1 MEKDGKHV
9 LIYTGVSNVQM
20 ENGSIQERQNQ
31 CIAYGDGEIY
41 VKSPQNPVITGD
53 MLPADCSKI
62 DFRDPKVWKKG
73 KNYYLIVG
81 NKNSEQ
87 KGQVVLFSSKNL
99 EKWKFETV
107 LAENSTGQI
116 GTMWECPDFFELDGT
131 HFLICSPQNMKAQ
144 KYEFHN
150 GNNSVYFAGKY
161 NETEHTFQKEAPK
174 SLDYGLDFYAP
185 QTTKLPDGRRILIA
199 WMKSW
204 DACVIPDG
212 QKWQGMMTLP
222 RELSLCETE
231 EGYRLKTKPFGID
244 EYRAGAFPIGNQ
256 KPLLTESFGLLVQG
270 NFGRIA
276 LKNSRGEEVVIE
288 VTVDSITVDRSKSG
302 DLSYFDDVDP
312 KLFKKEDLLVS
323 TTKRYMRGNV
333 NMEIIFDVS
342 YLEIYADGGLETA
355 SVCVYPDAPYQVVST
370 DGDLE
375 VKMYT
380 IKK

>member
-1 MEKDGKHV
+1 MEAFKND
-9 LIYTGVSNVQM
+9 
-20 ENGSIQERQNQ
+20 RNQ

-150 GNNSVYFAGKY
+150 GNNSVYFSGKY
-161 NETEHTFQKEAPK
+161 NENRAYISEGSSKII
-174 SLDYGLDFYAP
+174 GLWSGFFM
-185 QTTKLPDGRRILIA
+185 RRRR
-199 WMKSW
+199 
-204 DACVIPDG
+204 
-212 QKWQGMMTLP
+212 Q
-222 RELSLCETE
+222 
-231 EGYRLKTKPFGID
+231 
-244 EYRAGAFPIGNQ
+244 
-256 KPLLTESFGLLVQG
+256 
-270 NFGRIA
+270 NFRM
-276 LKNSRGEEVVIE
+276 
-288 VTVDSITVDRSKSG
+288 
-302 DLSYFDDVDP
+302 DVG
-312 KLFKKEDLLVS
+312 F
-323 TTKRYMRGNV
+323 
-333 NMEIIFDVS
+333 
-342 YLEIYADGGLETA
+342 
-355 SVCVYPDAPYQVVST
+355 
-370 DGDLE
+370 
-375 VKMYT
+375 
-380 IKK
+380 

>member
-1 MEKDGKHV
+1 M
-9 LIYTGVSNVQM
+9 
-20 ENGSIQERQNQ
+20 
-31 CIAYGDGEIY
+31 
-41 VKSPQNPVITGD
+41 
-53 MLPADCSKI
+53 
-62 DFRDPKVWKKG
+62 
-73 KNYYLIVG
+73 
-81 NKNSEQ
+81 
-87 KGQVVLFSSKNL
+87 

-222 RELSLCETE
+222 REL
-231 EGYRLKTKPFGID
+231 
-244 EYRAGAFPIGNQ
+244 
-256 KPLLTESFGLLVQG
+256 
-270 NFGRIA
+270 
-276 LKNSRGEEVVIE
+276 
-288 VTVDSITVDRSKSG
+288 
-302 DLSYFDDVDP
+302 
-312 KLFKKEDLLVS
+312 
-323 TTKRYMRGNV
+323 RYMNGRLYQNPVEELKQYRKKSMLFERPGDFRNC
-333 NMEIIFDVS
+333 
-342 YLEIYADGGLETA
+342 
-355 SVCVYPDAPYQVVST
+355 SV
-370 DGDLE
+370 
-375 VKMYT
+375 
-380 IKK
+380 